1 MKKTIYM
8 INDKIPSEFELAGI
22 KFKVIEEE
30 SILDDDKVSELYGR
44 FDTNQ
49 NTISL
54 AKTIYNEEVTPQTKL
69 NTFYHELAHILQ
81 YYYNNGLDESFA
93 QSVGNLLM
101 QYSQTK
107 K

>member
-8 INDKIPSEFELAGI
+8 INDNIPSEFELAGI
-22 KFKVIEEE
+22 KFKVIEKE
-30 SILDDDKVSELYGR
+30 SIIDDDTELYGE

-49 NTISL
+49 NTIIL
-54 AKTIYNEEVTPQTKL
+54 AKTIYGEEITSQTKI
-69 NTFYHELAHILQ
+69 NTFYHELAHVLQ
-81 YYYNNGLDESFA
+81 YYYDNGLDESFA

-101 QYSQTK
+101 QYNQTK

>member
-22 KFKVIEEE
+22 KFKVIEKE
-30 SILDDDKVSELYGR
+30 SIKDDDTELYGE
-44 FDTNQ
+44 FDTNK
-49 NTISL
+49 NTITL
-54 AKTIYNEEVTPQTKL
+54 AKTIYNDEVTPQTKL

-81 YYYNNGLDESFA
+81 YYYNNELDESFA

-101 QYSQTK
+101 QYNQTK

>member
-1 MKKTIYM
+1 M
-8 INDKIPSEFELAGI
+8 INDNIPSEFELAGI
-22 KFKVIEEE
+22 KFKVKEVT
-30 SILDDDKVSELYGR
+30 SIVDDDKVTELYGE

-54 AKTIYNEEVTPQTKL
+54 ASTIYGESITSQTKL
-69 NTFYHELAHILQ
+69 NTFYHELAHVLQ

-101 QYSQTK
+101 QYMQSK

>member
-8 INDKIPSEFELAGI
+8 INDNIPSEFELAGI
-22 KFKVIEEE
+22 KFKVIEKE
-30 SILDDDKVSELYGR
+30 SIIDDDTELYGE

-49 NTISL
+49 NTIIL
-54 AKTIYNEEVTPQTKL
+54 AKTIYGEEITFQTKI
-69 NTFYHELAHILQ
+69 NTFYHELAHVLQ
-81 YYYNNGLDESFA
+81 YYYDNGLDESFA

-101 QYSQTK
+101 QYNQTK

>member
-1 MKKTIYM
+1 M

-22 KFKVIEEE
+22 KFKVIEKE
-30 SILDDDKVSELYGR
+30 SIKDDDTELYGE
-44 FDTNQ
+44 FDTNK
-49 NTISL
+49 NTITL
-54 AKTIYNEEVTPQTKL
+54 AKTIYNDEVTPQTKL

>member
-22 KFKVIEEE
+22 KFKVIEV
-30 SILDDDKVSELYGR
+30 SKILDDDNVTELYGE

-54 AKTIYNEEVTPQTKL
+54 ATTIYGKDVTSQTKL
-69 NTFYHELAHILQ
+69 NTFYHEFAHVLQ
-81 YYYNNGLDESFA
+81 YYYNTELDESFA
-93 QSVGNLLM
+93 QSIGNLLM
-101 QYSQTK
+101 QYNQTK

>member
-1 MKKTIYM
+1 M
-8 INDKIPSEFELAGI
+8 INDNIPSEFELAGI
-22 KFKVIEEE
+22 KFKVIEKE
-30 SILDDDKVSELYGR
+30 SIIDDDTELYGE

-49 NTISL
+49 NTIIL
-54 AKTIYNEEVTPQTKL
+54 AKTIYGEEITSQTKI
-69 NTFYHELAHILQ
+69 NTFYHELAHVLQ

-101 QYSQTK
+101 QYNQTK

>member
-8 INDKIPSEFELAGI
+8 INDNIPSEFELAGI
-22 KFKVIEEE
+22 KFKVIEKE
-30 SILDDDKVSELYGR
+30 SIIDDDTELYGE

-49 NTISL
+49 NTIIL
-54 AKTIYNEEVTPQTKL
+54 AKTIYGEEITSQTKI
-69 NTFYHELAHILQ
+69 NTFYHELAHVLQ
-81 YYYNNGLDESFA
+81 YYYNNELDESFA

-101 QYSQTK
+101 QYNQTK

>member
-8 INDKIPSEFELAGI
+8 INDNIPSEFELAGI
-22 KFKVIEEE
+22 KFKVIEKE
-30 SILDDDKVSELYGR
+30 SIIDDDTELYGE

-49 NTISL
+49 NTIIL
-54 AKTIYNEEVTPQTKL
+54 AKTIYGEEITSQTKI
-69 NTFYHELAHILQ
+69 NTFYHELAHVLQ

-101 QYSQTK
+101 QYNQTK

>member
-22 KFKVIEEE
+22 KFKVIEKE
-30 SILDDDKVSELYGR
+30 SIKDDDTELYGE
-44 FDTNQ
+44 FDTNK

-54 AKTIYNEEVTPQTKL
+54 AKTIYNEEVTPQTKI
-69 NTFYHELAHILQ
+69 NTFYHELAHVLQ
-81 YYYNNGLDESFA
+81 YYYNNNLDESFA

>member
-8 INDKIPSEFELAGI
+8 INDNIPSEFELAGI
-22 KFKVIEEE
+22 KFKVIEKE
-30 SILDDDKVSELYGR
+30 SIIDDDTELYGE

-49 NTISL
+49 NTIIL
-54 AKTIYNEEVTPQTKL
+54 AKTIYGEEITSQTKI
-69 NTFYHELAHILQ
+69 NTFYHELAHVLQ

-101 QYSQTK
+101 QYNQTK
-107 K
+107 R

>member
-1 MKKTIYM
+1 M
-8 INDKIPSEFELAGI
+8 INDNIPSEFELAGI
-22 KFKVIEEE
+22 KFKVIEKE
-30 SILDDDKVSELYGR
+30 SIKDDDTELQGE

-49 NTISL
+49 NTIIL
-54 AKTIYNEEVTPQTKL
+54 AKTIYGEEVTPKTKI

-81 YYYNNGLDESFA
+81 YYYNNELDESFA

-101 QYSQTK
+101 QYNQTK

>member
-1 MKKTIYM
+1 M
-8 INDKIPSEFELAGI
+8 INDNIPSEFELAGI
-22 KFKVIEEE
+22 KFKVIEKE
-30 SILDDDKVSELYGR
+30 SIKDDDTELYGE
-44 FDTNQ
+44 FDTNK

-54 AKTIYNEEVTPQTKL
+54 AKTIYNEEVTPQTKI
-69 NTFYHELAHILQ
+69 NTFYHELAHVLQ
-81 YYYNNGLDESFA
+81 YYYNNNLDESFA

>member
-8 INDKIPSEFELAGI
+8 INDNIPSEFELAGI
-22 KFKVIEEE
+22 KFKVIEKE
-30 SILDDDKVSELYGR
+30 SIIDDDTELYGE

-49 NTISL
+49 NTIIL
-54 AKTIYNEEVTPQTKL
+54 AKTIYGEEVTSQTKI
-69 NTFYHELAHILQ
+69 NTFYHELAHVLQ
-81 YYYNNGLDESFA
+81 YYYDNGLDESFA

-101 QYSQTK
+101 QYNQTK

>member
-22 KFKVIEEE
+22 KFKVIEKE
-30 SILDDDKVSELYGR
+30 SIKDDDTELYGE
-44 FDTNQ
+44 FDTNK
-49 NTISL
+49 NTITL